1 MTIKRE
7 PAPGRAGVLRRGS
20 GQGYSL
26 LELMTTL
33 CIAGIVASMALP
45 SLGTLAQNERRKA
58 MTSRLIATLLVAR
71 TEALKRGGRPLVIC
85 GADDADG
92 NGNLDPSE
100 QRCAGRD
107 WTDGWMIGTWNDQDG
122 DSTVGPDEFVPLR
135 VFPSGAAGQL
145 TITGGN
151 FTASPPVRPAGTLL
165 FKSFGRRTSNGTITV
180 CDDRGPAEAR
190 GVIVSSL
197 GRARVSARRADGT
210 PLRCP

>member
-1 MTIKRE
+1 MTRKCAA
-7 PAPGRAGVLRRGS
+7 APGHAG
-20 GQGYSL
+20 GYTL

-33 CIAGIVASMALP
+33 CIAGIVASIALP
-45 SLGTLAQNERRKA
+45 SLGALAQNERRRA
-58 MTSRLIATLLVAR
+58 MTSRLMATLLVAR
-71 TEALKRGGRPLVIC
+71 SETLKRGGRPLVIC

-92 NGNLDPSE
+92 NGNLDPPE
-100 QRCAGRD
+100 LRCAGSD
-107 WTDGWMIGTWNDQDG
+107 WTDGWMIGTWDDADG
-122 DSTVGPDEFVPLR
+122 NSAVDAGEFMPLR
-135 VFPSGAAGQL
+135 VFPTGVAGQL

-180 CDDRGPAEAR
+180 CDGRGPDEAR

-197 GRARVSARRADGT
+197 GRARVSTTRSDGT